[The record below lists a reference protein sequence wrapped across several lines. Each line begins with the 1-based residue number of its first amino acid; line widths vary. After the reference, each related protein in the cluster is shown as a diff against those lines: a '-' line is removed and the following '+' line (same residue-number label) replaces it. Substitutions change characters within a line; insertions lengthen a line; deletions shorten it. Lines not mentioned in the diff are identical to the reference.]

1 MLVPANLLSL
11 WSCGTA
17 LRSTLHGLPDWTSQH
32 ITLCILCQGFGR
44 CLLTRQVFILGFPG
58 GFGSLRGGSGSG
70 LPGIWQKAPR
80 AELHAMLPAV
90 LAREQAYTV
99 TLDVVG
105 TMQHLF
111 RGGLIVDGWENRD
124 LWQRMLKD
132 LVTAGSRFCLRIPV

>member
-1 MLVPANLLSL
+1 
-11 WSCGTA
+11 
-17 LRSTLHGLPDWTSQH
+17 
-32 ITLCILCQGFGR
+32 
-44 CLLTRQVFILGFPG
+44 
-58 GFGSLRGGSGSG
+58 
-70 LPGIWQKAPR
+70 
-80 AELHAMLPAV
+80 MLPAV

-99 TLDVVG
+99 TLDVVE